1 MSRLRNSPALRAV
14 LLLALSAWLSGC
26 QNWAEIRPVKV
37 ALSDQA
43 ARPADERD
51 DLRLLVGEDEQ
62 AIEGRLATLTPD
74 SVVLVRDA
82 STLLSADST
91 VTISTDSVVAVH
103 ARIDDG
109 KRVATEVLIFSCVAL
124 VVAGTIVLVN
134 ELEEDLEALDF
145 LRR

>member
-1 MSRLRNSPALRAV
+1 M
-14 LLLALSAWLSGC
+14 
-26 QNWAEIRPVKV
+26 
-37 ALSDQA
+37 
-43 ARPADERD
+43 
-51 DLRLLVGEDEQ
+51 
-62 AIEGRLATLTPD
+62 
-74 SVVLVRDA
+74 
-82 STLLSADST
+82 LSADST

-134 ELEEDLEALDF
+134 GLEEDLEALDF